1 MDVASSERLRAHLRP
16 RSFERR
22 LRLQGFRF
30 LVTTS
35 PVRVHPI
42 TRGFQPSLRSV
53 LRRSQPLDGF
63 LRAPAPRLVSSSNRV
78 QEQLRRSGASLST
91 RASSLV
97 ERRCPLAVGEPDP
110 PAALRLRGQNRS
122 ASTSRL
128 CSAWRSV
135 HSAPVISR
143 NGGRSPPRVRVS
155 SRHST
160 PRHALRFTRDASARD
175 VPAVG
180 LRLRDLRRP
189 APPAYCPPRS
199 RAVLSPDPPT
209 CSRF

>member
-1 MDVASSERLRAHLRP
+1 VLNSARDLSNAGSLARVQVPPHDITGARPPNHARIPTLAPFRPQAFAASRRFSPRSDSEACFILEPCTGTASPSRGFSLHACVLSRREALPPCRWRTGSSRDLAAASPEPIRLDFEALLRAEK
-16 RSFERR
+16 RSRHS
-22 LRLQGFRF
+22 GD
-30 LVTTS
+30 
-35 PVRVHPI
+35 
-42 TRGFQPSLRSV
+42 QP
-53 LRRSQPLDGF
+53 
-63 LRAPAPRLVSSSNRV
+63 
-78 QEQLRRSGASLST
+78 
-91 RASSLV
+91 
-97 ERRCPLAVGEPDP
+97 
-110 PAALRLRGQNRS
+110 
-122 ASTSRL
+122 
-128 CSAWRSV
+128 
-135 HSAPVISR
+135 
-143 NGGRSPPRVRVS
+143 NGGRSPPRVHVS

>member
-1 MDVASSERLRAHLRP
+1 MDVASSERLRTHLRLRRFGRGLAARVLVPPHDITGARPPNHARIPTLAPFRPQAFAASRRFSP
-16 RSFERR
+16 RSGFEACFI
-22 LRLQGFRF
+22 LEPCTG
-30 LVTTS
+30 
-35 PVRVHPI
+35 
-42 TRGFQPSLRSV
+42 TR
-53 LRRSQPLDGF
+53 
-63 LRAPAPRLVSSSNRV
+63 
-78 QEQLRRSGASLST
+78 RRSGGSRSK
-91 RASSLV
+91 RPSSLV
-97 ERRCPLAVGEPDP
+97 ERRCPLAVGVPDAP
-110 PAALRLRGQNRS
+110 PALRRRVRIRS

-135 HSAPVISR
+135 HAVPVISR

-155 SRHST
+155 SRYST
-160 PRHALRFTRDASARD
+160 PRHASRFTQHASARD
-175 VPAVG
+175 VPTVG